1 MKIKM
6 LFIALPLLCIG
17 CLDHVT
23 VISPY
28 SSNEPIYFNNG
39 NNYFNPPIVK
49 ISSVNQYDDVRWKD
63 LSEIS
68 SQLDSQLIST
78 LWYNQKT
85 VWPGNFLSIANT
97 ILNKET
103 NPGLGVRSLHEKE
116 ITGKN
121 VKVAIIDQ
129 NLCQGLDHAEYAG
142 KIVAYHDVGC
152 NQSATS
158 GSMHAPA
165 VTSLLV
171 GTTIGTSPEAK
182 VYFAAAPSW
191 TADAQYQANALN
203 WIIDENA
210 KLPEND
216 KIRVVS
222 ISAAPSGPGSPF
234 TKNQSSWDAAYS
246 RATAADILVLD
257 CTTNHGITA
266 PCYYD
271 LENPDDITLVTPG
284 YPDESYSVDTSRLCI
299 PNSRRSQAEEYNQG
313 ETGYQ
318 YTGQGGLSWT
328 IPYLAGVLAM
338 GWQMRPE
345 LSSSIMKTLLFKSAH
360 IKNNN
365 NKIINPIAFID
376 SVTSYG
382 K

>member
-1 MKIKM
+1 MPI
-6 LFIALPLLCIG
+6 FFFA
-17 CLDHVT
+17 CLDHINF
-23 VISPY
+23 ISPETPD
-28 SSNEPIYFNNG
+28 SSTHQNN
-39 NNYFNPPIVK
+39 NDYVSPTIVK
-49 ISSVNQYDDVRWKD
+49 ISSVKPYDDIRWKD
-63 LSEIS
+63 LSGIV
-68 SQLDSQLIST
+68 SQLDSPIIST
-78 LWYNQKT
+78 FWFNQKT
-85 VWPGNFLSIANT
+85 VWPNQFVSVANLV
-97 ILNKET
+97 LNKGM
-103 NPGLGVRSLHEKE
+103 NPGLGIRGMHEKG

-121 VKVAIIDQ
+121 IKVAIIDQ
-129 NLCQGLDHAEYAG
+129 NLCQGLDHMEYAG

-152 NQSATS
+152 NQSATF

-171 GTTIGTSPEAK
+171 GTTIGTAPEAR

-203 WIIDENA
+203 WIIDENT

-246 RATAADILVLD
+246 RAMAADILVLD

-284 YPDESYSVDTSRLCI
+284 YPDESYSLDTSRLCV
-299 PNSRRSQAEEYNQG
+299 PNSRRTQAEEYNQG
-313 ETGYQ
+313 DIGYQ

-338 GWQMRPE
+338 GWQLRPE
-345 LSSSIMKTLLFKSAH
+345 LTNSVMLSLLFKSAYR
-360 IKNNN
+360 KNDG
-365 NKIINPIAFID
+365 NKIINPVAFID
-376 SVTSYG
+376 SVSAYG